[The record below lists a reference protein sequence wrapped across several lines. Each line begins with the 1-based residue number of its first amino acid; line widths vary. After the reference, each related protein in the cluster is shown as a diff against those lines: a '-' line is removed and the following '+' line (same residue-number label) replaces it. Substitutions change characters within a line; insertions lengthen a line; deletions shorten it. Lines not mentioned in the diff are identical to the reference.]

1 MICTVLTICFDD
13 ISEEYCDDFRWYVH
27 ATQQQVQEGRQVN
40 MATRTHGTAGK
51 KLTGGQ
57 QMAFDDMF
65 PTADLAVPTSTVA
78 KPVKKASPVPSAI
91 KLVAQHVTR
100 DTFSMPSSDYGLIE
114 QLRVRAARE
123 GRNTNKSEVIR
134 AGLRGLLA
142 LESADL
148 VGILNRLEKVKP
160 GRK

>member
-1 MICTVLTICFDD
+1 MVK
-13 ISEEYCDDFRWYVH
+13 
-27 ATQQQVQEGRQVN
+27 
-40 MATRTHGTAGK
+40 RTHGIAGK
-51 KLTGGQ
+51 KSGGGR
-57 QMAFDDMF
+57 QMAFDDLF
-65 PTADLAVPTSTVA
+65 SVVGNTVLANAVA

-91 KLVAQHVTR
+91 RLVAQHVTR

-114 QLRVRAARE
+114 QLRVRAALE

-142 LESADL
+142 LEPADL
-148 VGILNRLEKVKP
+148 VAILNRLEKVKP

>member
-1 MICTVLTICFDD
+1 
-13 ISEEYCDDFRWYVH
+13 
-27 ATQQQVQEGRQVN
+27 
-40 MATRTHGTAGK
+40 
-51 KLTGGQ
+51 
-57 QMAFDDMF
+57 MAFDDMF
-65 PTADLAVPTSTVA
+65 SAVDKTVPANAVA

-91 KLVAQHVTR
+91 RLVAQHVTR

-114 QLRVRAARE
+114 QLRVRAALE

-142 LESADL
+142 LEPRDL
-148 VGILNRLEKVKP
+148 VAILNRLEKVKP

>member
-1 MICTVLTICFDD
+1 
-13 ISEEYCDDFRWYVH
+13 
-27 ATQQQVQEGRQVN
+27 
-40 MATRTHGTAGK
+40 MATPTHGTAGK
-51 KLTGGQ
+51 KLGGGQ

-65 PTADLAVPTSTVA
+65 STGDNTAPTKSAA
-78 KPVKKASPVPSAI
+78 KPAKRVSPVPSAI

-123 GRNTNKSEVIR
+123 GRNTNKSEVVR
-134 AGLRGLLA
+134 AGLRSLLA
-142 LESADL
+142 LEPTDL
-148 VGILNRLEKVKP
+148 AAILNRLEKVKP

>member
-1 MICTVLTICFDD
+1 MVK
-13 ISEEYCDDFRWYVH
+13 
-27 ATQQQVQEGRQVN
+27 
-40 MATRTHGTAGK
+40 RTHVIAGK
-51 KLTGGQ
+51 KSGGGR
-57 QMAFDDMF
+57 QMAFDDLF
-65 PTADLAVPTSTVA
+65 SVVGNTVLANAVA

-91 KLVAQHVTR
+91 RLVAQHVTR

-114 QLRVRAARE
+114 QLRVRAALE

-142 LESADL
+142 LEPADL
-148 VGILNRLEKVKP
+148 VAILNRLEKVKP

>member
-1 MICTVLTICFDD
+1 
-13 ISEEYCDDFRWYVH
+13 
-27 ATQQQVQEGRQVN
+27 
-40 MATRTHGTAGK
+40 MAKRAHGIAGK
-51 KLTGGQ
+51 KSDGGR
-57 QMAFDDMF
+57 QMAFDDLF
-65 PTADLAVPTSTVA
+65 SAAGNTVLANSVA

-91 KLVAQHVTR
+91 RLVAQHVTR

-114 QLRVRAARE
+114 QMRVRAALE

-142 LESADL
+142 LEPTDL
-148 VGILNRLEKVKP
+148 VAILNRLEKVKP

>member
-1 MICTVLTICFDD
+1 MVK
-13 ISEEYCDDFRWYVH
+13 R
-27 ATQQQVQEGRQVN
+27 A
-40 MATRTHGTAGK
+40 HGIAGK
-51 KLTGGQ
+51 KSGGGR
-57 QMAFDDMF
+57 QMAFDDLF
-65 PTADLAVPTSTVA
+65 SVVGNTVPANAVA

-91 KLVAQHVTR
+91 RLVAQHVTR

-114 QLRVRAARE
+114 QLRVRAALE

-142 LESADL
+142 LEPADL
-148 VGILNRLEKVKP
+148 VAILNRLEKVKP

>member
-1 MICTVLTICFDD
+1 MVK
-13 ISEEYCDDFRWYVH
+13 R
-27 ATQQQVQEGRQVN
+27 A
-40 MATRTHGTAGK
+40 HGIAGK
-51 KLTGGQ
+51 KSDGGR
-57 QMAFDDMF
+57 QMAFDDLF
-65 PTADLAVPTSTVA
+65 SAVGNTVLANSVA

-91 KLVAQHVTR
+91 RLVAQHVTR

-114 QLRVRAARE
+114 QMRVRAALE

-142 LESADL
+142 LEPTDL
-148 VGILNRLEKVKP
+148 VAILNRLEKVKP

>member
-1 MICTVLTICFDD
+1 MVK
-13 ISEEYCDDFRWYVH
+13 R
-27 ATQQQVQEGRQVN
+27 A
-40 MATRTHGTAGK
+40 HGIAGK
-51 KLTGGQ
+51 KSDGGR
-57 QMAFDDMF
+57 QMAFDDLF
-65 PTADLAVPTSTVA
+65 SAAGNTVLANSVA

-91 KLVAQHVTR
+91 RLVAQHVTR

-114 QLRVRAARE
+114 QMRVRAALE

-142 LESADL
+142 LEPTDL
-148 VGILNRLEKVKP
+148 VAILNRLEKVKP

>member
-1 MICTVLTICFDD
+1 
-13 ISEEYCDDFRWYVH
+13 
-27 ATQQQVQEGRQVN
+27 
-40 MATRTHGTAGK
+40 
-51 KLTGGQ
+51 
-57 QMAFDDMF
+57 MAFDDMF
-65 PTADLAVPTSTVA
+65 STGDNTAPTKSAA
-78 KPVKKASPVPSAI
+78 KPAKKASPVPSAI

-100 DTFSMPSSDYGLIE
+100 DTFSMPSSDYSLIE

>member
-1 MICTVLTICFDD
+1 
-13 ISEEYCDDFRWYVH
+13 
-27 ATQQQVQEGRQVN
+27 
-40 MATRTHGTAGK
+40 
-51 KLTGGQ
+51 
-57 QMAFDDMF
+57 MAFDDMF

>member
-1 MICTVLTICFDD
+1 
-13 ISEEYCDDFRWYVH
+13 
-27 ATQQQVQEGRQVN
+27 
-40 MATRTHGTAGK
+40 
-51 KLTGGQ
+51 
-57 QMAFDDMF
+57 MAFDDMF
-65 PTADLAVPTSTVA
+65 SAVENTIPTNSDA
-78 KPVKKASPVPSAI
+78 KPAKKTSPVPAAI

-142 LESADL
+142 LEPTDL
-148 VGILNRLEKVKP
+148 VAILNKLEKVKP

>member
-1 MICTVLTICFDD
+1 MVK
-13 ISEEYCDDFRWYVH
+13 R
-27 ATQQQVQEGRQVN
+27 A
-40 MATRTHGTAGK
+40 HGIAGK
-51 KLTGGQ
+51 KSDGGR
-57 QMAFDDMF
+57 QMAFDDLF
-65 PTADLAVPTSTVA
+65 SAVGNTVLANSVA

-91 KLVAQHVTR
+91 RLVAQHVTR
-100 DTFSMPSSDYGLIE
+100 DTFSMPSSDYSLIE

-134 AGLRGLLA
+134 AGLRGLLT

>member
-1 MICTVLTICFDD
+1 MAFEDLFYAMGNTVL
-13 ISEEYCDDFRWYVH
+13 
-27 ATQQQVQEGRQVN
+27 
-40 MATRTHGTAGK
+40 
-51 KLTGGQ
+51 
-57 QMAFDDMF
+57 
-65 PTADLAVPTSTVA
+65 ADSVA

-91 KLVAQHVTR
+91 RLVAQHVTR

-114 QLRVRAARE
+114 QLRVRAALE

-142 LESADL
+142 LEPTDL
-148 VGILNRLEKVKP
+148 VAILNRLEKVKP

>member
-1 MICTVLTICFDD
+1 MVK
-13 ISEEYCDDFRWYVH
+13 
-27 ATQQQVQEGRQVN
+27 
-40 MATRTHGTAGK
+40 RTHGIAGK
-51 KLTGGQ
+51 KSGGGR
-57 QMAFDDMF
+57 QMAFDDLF
-65 PTADLAVPTSTVA
+65 SVVGNTVLANAVA

-91 KLVAQHVTR
+91 RLVAQHVTR

-114 QLRVRAARE
+114 QLRVKAALE

-142 LESADL
+142 LEPADL
-148 VGILNRLEKVKP
+148 VAILNRLEKVKP